1 MWEIFLSVDSHD
13 STDRL
18 TVGILHLFHQN
29 VSHFFTHLQFL
40 APNNPFNEPFLFLLT
55 VGILSQMKWREGS
68 KLSEVFSSEL
78 QRSFILYTREMRM
91 KTCFESSGWLA
102 ASFVTTLLMF
112 VSNNGPGM
120 FCPIVLVCSVEF
132 MSKVFL
138 KFWVEQSHLMDW
150 NEKNGGTF
158 PQPFSQESV
167 WMVVDDRKQKPL
179 KSSSSTSSVLYLAL
193 SAEGGGNVLPM
204 EFWRTLVRSRFTIS
218 GCERECV
225 QRLMR
230 RKYSDFYSFSLW
242 GGERYSLLP

>member
-1 MWEIFLSVDSHD
+1 MPL
-13 STDRL
+13 
-18 TVGILHLFHQN
+18 
-29 VSHFFTHLQFL
+29 
-40 APNNPFNEPFLFLLT
+40 
-55 VGILSQMKWREGS
+55 
-68 KLSEVFSSEL
+68 
-78 QRSFILYTREMRM
+78 
-91 KTCFESSGWLA
+91 
-102 ASFVTTLLMF
+102 TTLLMSPFCFCLLLGFCHKWNEGRGASLVKSLARSYNVHSSCIQEKWEWKHVLNQADGWLLHLYQLFWCLLQTMDKECF
-112 VSNNGPGM
+112 VQLFS
-120 FCPIVLVCSVEF
+120 VCFVEF

-179 KSSSSTSSVLYLAL
+179 KSSSSTSSVLYLL
-193 SAEGGGNVLPM
+193 CLRRGGNVLPL

-230 RKYSDFYSFSLW
+230 RKYSDYSFSLW
-242 GGERYSLLP
+242 GGERYSSLP

>member
-1 MWEIFLSVDSHD
+1 MIAQIGWQLGFYIYFIRMSHTFLHIFNFLP
-13 STDRL
+13 L
-18 TVGILHLFHQN
+18 TTLLMSPFCFCLLLGFCHKWNEGRGASLVKSLARSYN
-29 VSHFFTHLQFL
+29 VH
-40 APNNPFNEPFLFLLT
+40 
-55 VGILSQMKWREGS
+55 
-68 KLSEVFSSEL
+68 SSC
-78 QRSFILYTREMRM
+78 IHTREMRM

-120 FCPIVLVCSVEF
+120 FCLIVLVCSVEF

-179 KSSSSTSSVLYLAL
+179 KSSSSTSLVLYLAL